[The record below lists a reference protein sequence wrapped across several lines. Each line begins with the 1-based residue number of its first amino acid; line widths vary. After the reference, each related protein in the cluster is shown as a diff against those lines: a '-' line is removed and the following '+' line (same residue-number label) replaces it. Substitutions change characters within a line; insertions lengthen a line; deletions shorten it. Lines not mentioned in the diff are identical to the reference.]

1 MVALVI
7 LLASPLGLEPGFAA
21 DIAGAVWDLFLAVHD
36 VLSTLHD
43 VVEFVRWLLRR
54 RAERRGRRR
63 NRSTD

>member
-7 LLASPLGLEPGFAA
+7 LLAIPLGLEHGSAA

-43 VVEFVRWLLRR
+43 VVEFARWLLRR
-54 RAERRGRRR
+54 RAERRGRR